1 MALDLDTS
9 GSVIWQTSPKA
20 VTPLKP
26 EPQDRLPDP
35 CRKHLWLPCMRLSSG
50 VSGRP
55 RGLRLPRTLLSCVL
69 ALFLEMA
76 QLSSYDSPDTPETD
90 DSVEVK
96 TLSSCLNPGPW
107 AL

>member
-1 MALDLDTS
+1 MS
-9 GSVIWQTSPKA
+9 GNVIWQTSPKA
-20 VTPLKP
+20 VTALKP
-26 EPQDRLPDP
+26 EPQDRLPDW
-35 CRKHLWLPCMRLSSG
+35 CRKPLCLPSMCLSCD
-50 VSGRP
+50 VSGRL
-55 RGLRLPRTLLSCVL
+55 RGLMLPHTLLSCVL

-96 TLSSCLNPGPW
+96 TLSSCLNPGAW

>member
-1 MALDLDTS
+1 M
-9 GSVIWQTSPKA
+9 
-20 VTPLKP
+20 
-26 EPQDRLPDP
+26 
-35 CRKHLWLPCMRLSSG
+35 HLSCD
-50 VSGRP
+50 VSGL
-55 RGLRLPRTLLSCVL
+55 LRCLTLLRTPFSSAL

-96 TLSSCLNPGPW
+96 ILSFCPNPGGW

>member
-1 MALDLDTS
+1 M
-9 GSVIWQTSPKA
+9 
-20 VTPLKP
+20 
-26 EPQDRLPDP
+26 LP
-35 CRKHLWLPCMRLSSG
+35 H
-50 VSGRP
+50 
-55 RGLRLPRTLLSCVL
+55 TLLSCVL

-96 TLSSCLNPGPW
+96 TLSSCLNPGAW